1 MYKAIQNKK
10 FYLAVNTFPKTAKR
24 PPYNEAYLTGFR
36 FWDATDMK
44 TYALVLGTFRII
56 LGIKKPQRACCG

>member
-10 FYLAVNTFPKTAKR
+10 FYLAVNTFPKTAKL
-24 PPYNEAYLTGFR
+24 PPYNGAYLTGFR
-36 FWDATDMK
+36 VWDVIDGR

-56 LGIKKPQRACCG
+56 LGIKKPQRECCG